1 MPIYVYMTPDYYKK
15 LLDVSIL
22 VIYTYSYI
30 FFKSHM
36 LIGEMGWVK
45 IGSPVFPHGIWNN
58 SKDNA
63 TS

>member
-45 IGSPVFPHGIWNN
+45 IGSPVFPHGI
-58 SKDNA
+58 
-63 TS
+63 